1 VKLSDAGDAVDR
13 NFNCRG
19 YNAVKKIALS
29 LIALAAS
36 GAYVW
41 VERGPLAPADG
52 QLTLGP
58 AKVNGKAAPT
68 PAPSV
73 SATRFMP
80 TDVVPPRTKDES
92 LLIQRMPAE
101 TPLLVRSQAFDL
113 PTPASSTT
121 PPNVPLPRVRPATV
135 SFGAR
140 VVPAAMAVAAGLA
153 DGTFTGPPAD
163 AYYGQVQVEAIVQD
177 GRIAAIK
184 VLQYPSDRRTSVVIN
199 RQALPMLR
207 DEVISAQVPN
217 VDIISGATLTSEA
230 FIQSLTA
237 ALRGARA

>member
-1 VKLSDAGDAVDR
+1 
-13 NFNCRG
+13 
-19 YNAVKKIALS
+19 VKKIALS

-41 VERGPLAPADG
+41 VERGPLAPADDR
-52 QLTLGP
+52 LTLVP
-58 AKVNGKAAPT
+58 AKVDGKAA

-73 SATRFMP
+73 SATRSMP

-113 PTPASSTT
+113 PTPASLTT
-121 PPNVPLPRVRPATV
+121 PPNVPHPRVRPATV
-135 SFGAR
+135 SFGAQ